1 MVCDAARS
9 EIKDFRTAL
18 LTLAVARRKFPL
30 GARIFFD
37 RGAIAVS
44 FPLPLA
50 VIDRKASPIMRLNAA
65 KIRINRF
72 IDSLNKV
79 FSQLLVIEDFL
90 HSKKSAG

>member
-1 MVCDAARS
+1 MFGIKIIVKTEQSVLLCSVERVEKDDTTLDGNAVRS

-44 FPLPLA
+44 FPPPRA
-50 VIDRKASPIMRLNAA
+50 AIDRKAPPIPP
-65 KIRINRF
+65 
-72 IDSLNKV
+72 
-79 FSQLLVIEDFL
+79 QCP
-90 HSKKSAG
+90 